1 MKKINPNQIE
11 SEQLIE
17 RIEDAKEWLEKA
29 KEYYQQAN
37 PTHAEMTLN
46 LAQAEVRHAWE
57 LSRERYVSNKQITIP
72 KRKFNHFTAVAASVL
87 VFFGLIF
94 GYRQGDFNQYLAG
107 IFKTAEKS
115 VSVDSG
121 SKLATTKINQNVLE
135 VDISREAQERT
146 ENSVEPVSRPVKND
160 ETIEAQD
167 YATIA
172 GEPKQERPDSENI
185 QNTVRIRQASQFAI
199 DEDALTREASRSL
212 RNGK

>member
-1 MKKINPNQIE
+1 MKRINPNQIE

-17 RIEDAKEWLEKA
+17 RIEDAKVWLDKA

-37 PTHAEMTLN
+37 PTHAEITLN
-46 LAQAEVRHAWE
+46 LAQAEVKHAWE

-72 KRKFNHFTAVAASVL
+72 KRKFNHLTAVAASIL
-87 VFFGLIF
+87 VFSGLIF

-107 IFKTAEKS
+107 IFKPSEKS
-115 VSVDSG
+115 ISVDSG

-135 VDISREAQERT
+135 VDISSEVQERS

-160 ETIEAQD
+160 DTLETQD
-167 YATIA
+167 SSTIA
-172 GEPKQERPDSENI
+172 GGRKQERSDSENL